1 MEVKTD
7 VQQQIN
13 EINQKLDLL
22 LGYMNEQR
30 LKSETIEDLVSDVSI
45 ISKDAFTSVVYELD
59 KQGMELNVDDIK
71 TLVYKLMRN
80 VNNFSQVMDMFESIT
95 DLMKDAGPIV
105 NEVGIDFTNKL
116 HEFEQK
122 GYFEFFAELTRIM
135 DNIVTSYS
143 PEEVRALADNVV
155 TILDTV
161 KNLTQPDMLNAINNA
176 VSIFKN
182 LDTNDIEEY
191 SLWKAFREMNTP
203 EMKRGLGF
211 IMTFLKNL
219 SKESISNKSIK

>member
-1 MEVKTD
+1 MVTKTD
-7 VQQQIN
+7 NVQEQIN

-22 LGYMNEQR
+22 LQYVNEQR
-30 LKSETIEDLVSDVSI
+30 LKSETIEDLVSDVSL
-45 ISKDAFTSVVYELD
+45 ISKDAFSSVVYELD
-59 KQGMELNVDDIK
+59 KQGIELNVNDIK
-71 TLVYKLMRN
+71 LLAYKLLRN

-95 DLMKDAGPIV
+95 DLLKDAGPIV

-122 GYFEFFAELTRIM
+122 GYFEFFKELTNIL
-135 DNIVTSYS
+135 DNIVSNYS
-143 PEEVRALADNVV
+143 PEDVKALADNIV

-182 LDTNDIEEY
+182 LDTNNIPEY
-191 SLWKAFREMNTP
+191 SLWKVFREMNTP

-211 IMTFLKNL
+211 IMTFMKNL
-219 SKESISNKSIK
+219 SQESLTNK

>member
-1 MEVKTD
+1 MEAKSD
-7 VQQQIN
+7 NIQEQIN
-13 EINQKLDLL
+13 AINQKLDTLL
-22 LGYMNEQR
+22 LYVNEQR
-30 LKSETIEDLVSDVSI
+30 LKSETIEDLVADVSL
-45 ISKDAFTSVVYELD
+45 ISKDAFSSVVYELD
-59 KQGMELNVDDIK
+59 KQGIELNVNDIK
-71 TLVYKLMRN
+71 LLVYKLIRN

-95 DLMKDAGPIV
+95 DLLKDAGPIV
-105 NEVGIDFTNKL
+105 TEVGIDFTNKL

-122 GYFEFFAELTRIM
+122 GYFDFFKELTNIM

-143 PEEVRALADNVV
+143 TEDVRALADNVV

-161 KNLTQPDMLNAINNA
+161 KNLTQPDMLHAINNA

-182 LDTNDIEEY
+182 LDTENIQEY

-219 SKESISNKSIK
+219 SQESITNK

>member
-1 MEVKTD
+1 MEVKSD
-7 VQQQIN
+7 NVQEQIN
-13 EINQKLDLL
+13 QINKKLDLL
-22 LGYMNEQR
+22 LEYVTEQK

-45 ISKDAFTSVVYELD
+45 ISKDAFSSIVSELD
-59 KQGMELNVDDIK
+59 KQGVELNVDDIK
-71 TLVYKLMRN
+71 ILAYKLIRN

-95 DLMKDAGPIV
+95 DLLKDVGPMV
-105 NEVGIDFTNKL
+105 NEVGIDFTHKL

-122 GYFEFFAELTRIM
+122 GYFEFFKELANIM
-135 DNIVTSYS
+135 DNIITSYP

-161 KNLTQPDMLNAINNA
+161 KNITQPDMLQAINNA
-176 VSIFKN
+176 VGIFKN
-182 LDTNDIEEY
+182 LDTNEIQPY
-191 SLWKAFREMNTP
+191 SLWKVFREMNTP

-219 SKESISNKSIK
+219 SAESINK

>member
-7 VQQQIN
+7 SVQQQIN

-22 LGYMNEQR
+22 LHYVNEQR

-45 ISKDAFTSVVYELD
+45 ISKDAFSSVVYELD
-59 KQGMELNVDDIK
+59 KQGVELNVDDIK
-71 TLVYKLMRN
+71 TLVYKLVRN

-95 DLMKDAGPIV
+95 DLLKDAGPIV

-122 GYFEFFAELTRIM
+122 GYFEFFGELTKIL
-135 DNIVTSYS
+135 DNIISSYP
-143 PEEVRALADNVV
+143 PEDVRALADNVV

-161 KNLTQPDMLNAINNA
+161 KNLTQPDMLHAINNA

-182 LDTNDIEEY
+182 LDTENIKEY
-191 SLWKAFREMNTP
+191 SLWKVFRELNTP

-211 IMTFLKNL
+211 IMTFMKNL
-219 SKESISNKSIK
+219 SQESISKK

>member
-1 MEVKTD
+1 MEVKSD
-7 VQQQIN
+7 NIQEQIN

-45 ISKDAFTSVVYELD
+45 ISKDAFSSITYELD
-59 KQGMELNVDDIK
+59 KQGIELNVDDIK
-71 TLVYKLMRN
+71 ILVYKLVRN

-95 DLMKDAGPIV
+95 DLLKDAGPIV

-122 GYFEFFAELTRIM
+122 GYFEFFKELANVL
-135 DNIVTSYS
+135 DKIVSSYP
-143 PEEVRALADNVV
+143 PEDVRALADNVV

-161 KNLTQPDMLNAINNA
+161 KNITQPDMLNAINNA
-176 VSIFKN
+176 VSIFKS
-182 LDTNDIEEY
+182 LDTENIQEY
-191 SLWKAFREMNTP
+191 SLWKVFREMNTP

-211 IMTFLKNL
+211 IMTFMKNL
-219 SKESISNKSIK
+219 SKESLSK

>member
-1 MEVKTD
+1 MEVKTEN

-22 LGYMNEQR
+22 LHYVNEQR

-45 ISKDAFTSVVYELD
+45 ISKDAFSSVVNELD
-59 KQGMELNVDDIK
+59 KQGVELNVDDIK
-71 TLVYKLMRN
+71 TLVYKLVRN

-95 DLMKDAGPIV
+95 DLLKDAGPIV

-122 GYFEFFAELTRIM
+122 GYFEFFGELTKIL
-135 DNIVTSYS
+135 DNIISSYP
-143 PEEVRALADNVV
+143 PEDVRALADNVV

-161 KNLTQPDMLNAINNA
+161 KNLTQPDMLHAINNA

-182 LDTNDIEEY
+182 LDTENIKEY
-191 SLWKAFREMNTP
+191 SLWKVFRELNTP

-211 IMTFLKNL
+211 IMTFMKNL
-219 SKESISNKSIK
+219 SQESISKK

>member
-1 MEVKTD
+1 MEVKSD
-7 VQQQIN
+7 NVQVQIN

-45 ISKDAFTSVVYELD
+45 ISKDAFSSVVNELD
-59 KQGMELNVDDIK
+59 NQGIELNVNDIK
-71 TLVYKLMRN
+71 LLIYKLVRN

-95 DLMKDAGPIV
+95 DLLKDAGPII

-122 GYFEFFAELTRIM
+122 GYFKSFKELTRIM
-135 DNIVTSYS
+135 DNIISSYP
-143 PEEVRALADNVV
+143 PEDVRALADNIV

-161 KNLTQPDMLNAINNA
+161 KNLTQPDMLQAINNA
-176 VSIFKN
+176 VNIFKN
-182 LDTNDIEEY
+182 LDTKNIKEY

-203 EMKRGLGF
+203 EMKQGLGF

-219 SKESISNKSIK
+219 SKESISNN

>member
-1 MEVKTD
+1 MEVKSD
-7 VQQQIN
+7 NVQQQIN

-71 TLVYKLMRN
+71 TLVYKLVRN

-95 DLMKDAGPIV
+95 DLLKDVGPMI

-116 HEFEQK
+116 NEFEHK
-122 GYFEFFAELTRIM
+122 GYFEFFKELTRIM
-135 DNIVTSYS
+135 DNIIVSYS
-143 PEEVRALADNVV
+143 PEDVRALADNIV

-161 KNLTQPDMLNAINNA
+161 KNLTQPDMLQAINNA
-176 VSIFKN
+176 VNIFKN
-182 LDTNDIEEY
+182 LDTNNIKEY

-219 SKESISNKSIK
+219 SKESISNK

>member
-7 VQQQIN
+7 NVQQQIN

-71 TLVYKLMRN
+71 TLVYKLIRN

-95 DLMKDAGPIV
+95 DLLKDAGPMV
-105 NEVGIDFTNKL
+105 TEVGIDFTNKL

-122 GYFEFFAELTRIM
+122 GYFEFFKELTAIM

-143 PEEVRALADNVV
+143 PEEVRALADNIV

-161 KNLTQPDMLNAINNA
+161 KNLTQPDMLHAINNA

-182 LDTNDIEEY
+182 MDTNEIKEY

-219 SKESISNKSIK
+219 SKESISNK

>member
-1 MEVKTD
+1 MEIKENNI
-7 VQQQIN
+7 QEQIN
-13 EINQKLDLL
+13 GINQKLDLL
-22 LGYMNEQR
+22 LEYVTEQK

-45 ISKDAFTSVVYELD
+45 ISKDAFSSMVEELD
-59 KQGMELNVDDIK
+59 TRGVELDIEDIK
-71 TLVYKLMRN
+71 LLVFKVMRN

-95 DLMKDAGPIV
+95 DLLKDAGPMI
-105 NEVGIDFTNKL
+105 NEVGIDFTHKL

-122 GYFEFFAELTRIM
+122 GYFEFFKELANIM
-135 DNIVTSYS
+135 DNIISSYP

-161 KNLTQPDMLNAINNA
+161 KNLTQPDMLHAINNA
-176 VSIFKN
+176 VGIFKN
-182 LDTNDIEEY
+182 LDTENIQEY
-191 SLWKAFREMNTP
+191 SLWKVFREMNTP

-219 SKESISNKSIK
+219 SKESITNK

>member
-7 VQQQIN
+7 NVQQQIN

-71 TLVYKLMRN
+71 TLVYKLIRN

-95 DLMKDAGPIV
+95 DLLKDAGPMV
-105 NEVGIDFTNKL
+105 TEVGIDFTNKL

-122 GYFEFFAELTRIM
+122 GYFEFFKELTAIM

-143 PEEVRALADNVV
+143 PEEVRALADNIV

-161 KNLTQPDMLNAINNA
+161 KNLTQPDMLHAINNA

-182 LDTNDIEEY
+182 LDTNEIKEY

-219 SKESISNKSIK
+219 SKESISNK

>member
-1 MEVKTD
+1 MEVKSD
-7 VQQQIN
+7 NVQVQIN

-45 ISKDAFTSVVYELD
+45 ISKDAFSSVVNELD
-59 KQGMELNVDDIK
+59 NQGIELNVNDIK
-71 TLVYKLMRN
+71 LLIYKLVRN

-95 DLMKDAGPIV
+95 DLLKDAGPII

-122 GYFEFFAELTRIM
+122 GYFKFFKELTRIM
-135 DNIVTSYS
+135 DNIISSYP
-143 PEEVRALADNVV
+143 PEDVRALADNIV

-161 KNLTQPDMLNAINNA
+161 KSLTQPDMLHAINNA

-182 LDTNDIEEY
+182 LDTDNIPEY
-191 SLWKAFREMNTP
+191 SLWKVFREMNTP
-203 EMKRGLGF
+203 EIKRGLGF
-211 IMTFLKNL
+211 IMTFMKNL
-219 SKESISNKSIK
+219 SKESISNK

>member
-1 MEVKTD
+1 MEI
-7 VQQQIN
+7 QENNIQEQIN
-13 EINQKLDLL
+13 GINQKLDLL
-22 LGYMNEQR
+22 LEYVTEQK

-45 ISKDAFTSVVYELD
+45 ISKDAFSSIVEELD
-59 KQGMELNVDDIK
+59 THGVELDIEDIK
-71 TLVYKLMRN
+71 LLVFKVMRN

-95 DLMKDAGPIV
+95 DLLKDAGPMI
-105 NEVGIDFTNKL
+105 NEVGIDFTHKL

-122 GYFEFFAELTRIM
+122 GYFEFFKELANIM
-135 DNIVTSYS
+135 DNIISSYP

-161 KNLTQPDMLNAINNA
+161 KNLTQPDMLHAINNA
-176 VSIFKN
+176 VGIFKN
-182 LDTNDIEEY
+182 LDTENIQEY
-191 SLWKAFREMNTP
+191 SLWKVFREMNTP

-219 SKESISNKSIK
+219 SKESISK